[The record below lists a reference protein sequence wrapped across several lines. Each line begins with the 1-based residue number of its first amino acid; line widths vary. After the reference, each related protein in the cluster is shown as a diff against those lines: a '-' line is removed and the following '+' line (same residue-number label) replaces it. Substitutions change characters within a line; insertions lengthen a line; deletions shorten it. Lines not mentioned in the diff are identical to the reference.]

1 MLSETAAGARDL
13 KEDRSYSYDALGRLV
28 AVTDRDHK
36 TTHYRYDAVGNRTSV
51 ATNEGQDG
59 LSAIFDAADQLLALR
74 KKDGHDQET
83 FGYDANGNLVL
94 RARDDSRTRF
104 RYDAADRLIGV
115 VGPDRT
121 SAAFRYDGDGNLRTE
136 TRSGEDPPAALDYS
150 LDVAGAL
157 AQVLTASDGKDSAS
171 YLYGLQRIAAFASR
185 DTRYYGADVRGSARS
200 QTDERGRLRDV
211 ASFDAWGVPHDQGDG
226 SAKLATLFAFTGE
239 RQDQMSGLVYLRA
252 RWYAPDL
259 GRFLSRDPF
268 PGVHGD
274 PPTLQPYSYAQDAPT
289 SLLDRSGLNADGLFD
304 QFPSGA
310 TFIPVRDGCTG
321 QILLLPDIS
330 GALSEA
336 IFGKGRRG
344 PSLADLG
351 LIPTLACNE
360 DAYTKPLST
369 PSTATCLSPTPGLIQ
384 PGLLPDVGPG
394 IAMPT
399 VGFTNRPITSG
410 ACEPL
415 GGNPSF
421 TKAAG
426 KNGGPPSAGNTATS
440 RAGGAS
446 ASDLRT
452 LLELIRRRVDEL
464 REALPMRSRGR
475 VTMGVGVGRDA
486 DGTLRVVVGTNEPNG
501 YLRPGVSLQEGEELA
516 TGLTHQAEQN
526 ILLYM
531 KANGIE
537 PIAVGASRP
546 ICPACTEVIWKL
558 DVIPATPLKRLP

>member
-1 MLSETAAGARDL
+1 MGNVLSETAAGARDL

-136 TRSGEDPPAALDYS
+136 TRSDEDPPAALDYS

-384 PGLLPDVGPG
+384 PGLLPGVGPG

-516 TGLTHQAEQN
+516 T
-526 ILLYM
+526 
-531 KANGIE
+531 
-537 PIAVGASRP
+537 
-546 ICPACTEVIWKL
+546 
-558 DVIPATPLKRLP
+558 